1 MPAEGWYISGKLHHS
16 CILYV
21 AYRIYPAPP
30 NVSLPMLRLSVF
42 VLSVLLAG
50 SAAAQTVLPAA
61 GLSASS
67 PTLPGVLGPR
77 QSFRMNAGFMT
88 MGRFGSASYVSPE
101 AAYKLSNRLTVF
113 TGLTYMRLTP
123 GLGTRAVADGAPRAF
138 SGTNQYIMQVGAQYA
153 VSPRLA
159 LTGTAW
165 KDLSRAIPGGPV
177 VNPYAGFGGNMGSG
191 MSLRADYLITENLS
205 VSGGI
210 RVSNG
215 QSGAYPGYAPGLSNG
230 GIW

>member
-1 MPAEGWYISGKLHHS
+1 
-16 CILYV
+16 
-21 AYRIYPAPP
+21 
-30 NVSLPMLRLSVF
+30 MLRLSAFF
-42 VLSVLLAG
+42 VSMLLAG
-50 SAAAQTVLPAA
+50 TAAAQTVLPAA

-77 QSFRMNAGFMT
+77 QSFRVNAGFMT

-101 AAYKLSNRLTVF
+101 VAYKLTNRLTVF

-123 GLGTRAVADGAPRAF
+123 GLGTRTAVADGAPRAF
-138 SGTNQYIMQVGAQYA
+138 SGTNQYLVQVGAQYA

-165 KDLSRAIPGGPV
+165 KDLSRAVPGGPI
-177 VNPYAGFGGNMGSG
+177 VNPYAGFGGSMGSG

-215 QSGAYPGYAPGLSNG
+215 QSGAYPGYAPGLMNG

>member
-1 MPAEGWYISGKLHHS
+1 
-16 CILYV
+16 
-21 AYRIYPAPP
+21 
-30 NVSLPMLRLSVF
+30 MLRLSAFF
-42 VLSVLLAG
+42 VSLLLAG
-50 SAAAQTVLPAA
+50 TAAAQTVPMGGA
-61 GLSASS
+61 GLATSS

-77 QSFRMNAGFMT
+77 QSFRVNAGFMT

-113 TGLTYMRLTP
+113 TGMTYMRLTP

-138 SGTNQYIMQVGAQYA
+138 SGTNQYLIQAGAQYA

-165 KDLSRAIPGGPV
+165 KDLSRAVPGGPV

-215 QSGAYPGYAPGLSNG
+215 QSGAYPGYAPGLPG
-230 GIW
+230 GGMW

>member
-1 MPAEGWYISGKLHHS
+1 MMPPFLAVKCLLLTFDRLSIRFM
-16 CILYV
+16 I
-21 AYRIYPAPP
+21 
-30 NVSLPMLRLSVF
+30 RLSVF
-42 VLSVLLAG
+42 LVSLLLAG
-50 SAAAQTVLPAA
+50 SAVAQTTPMANVGVAT
-61 GLSASS
+61 SS

-77 QSFRMNAGFMT
+77 QSFRVNAGFMT
-88 MGRFGSASYVSPE
+88 AGRWGSASYVSPE

-123 GLGTRAVADGAPRAF
+123 GIANRPVGDGVPRAWN
-138 SGTNQYIMQVGAQYA
+138 GTNRYLVQAGAQYL

-165 KDLSRAIPGGPV
+165 KDLSGAVPRGLV

-191 MSLRADYLITENLS
+191 MSLRADYMITENLTI
-205 VSGGI
+205 SGGI
-210 RVSNG
+210 RTSNG
-215 QSGAYPGYAPGLSNG
+215 QPAAYPGYSPGLTGG